1 MLKSFNAT
9 KIINILKDLRDKRLE
24 DQIARKHGKDKGDF
38 STLKFVK
45 IWIAAISRKIILKF
59 SLSLK
64 SVPAKLERTILLF
77 VRNFC

>member
-9 KIINILKDLRDKRLE
+9 KIINILKDLRDKRLG

-45 IWIAAISRKIILKF
+45 IGLQQY
-59 SLSLK
+59 LG
-64 SVPAKLERTILLF
+64 KLF
-77 VRNFC
+77 